1 MELWDYLINKNL
13 MSENKPTPP
22 NSVPE
27 EDLSLHEDF
36 APIIAENGLI
46 RQPKVPAE
54 EEILTSTLT
63 RIDTFQDLVQ
73 IRRAEKEKTLPP
85 QPVPQELST
94 QELPAAEHTF
104 SIANEESK
112 PQLDLTESAIENNK
126 TSHPEPR
133 PLPLGRAPKGSYSG
147 SNPTDSES
155 ISHKKS
161 QEESNTLKESTS
173 TLPAVIPAVN
183 TALVSVRKTKNRKK
197 GLLNKKRKPKKQKK
211 NVANVPPTDTPPSP
225 NAQKEH
231 FNRRWVWV
239 AAVLCLLFLGG
250 IVGVLPVERIPLL
263 RNLAYAMG
271 FSKDDTARMSFL
283 RALLAWTDKTIG
295 LPGEWGEDSSRTS
308 LFARGRTAN
317 STTEEDGNDNYATG
331 LNARM
336 ARVGGQTSLIDINAL
351 QKLQREKGRPL
362 DVVRGAVMPKAGQE
376 EAQADPAQLR
386 DGQVIVRTE
395 STIVQGDVYF
405 GSDAGAINRNLQDA
419 YDSSKTLT
427 KVKNPHIS
435 DGKPIDWLSNMAKK
449 MIRATTS
456 LAGVDRQVE
465 NTKVTWMSNVVDVG
479 DEKEHRDLYHAWIT
493 SRMSKYTENNML
505 KKALADSSFL
515 GADLPQTAS
524 NVLNFGG
531 VQIDMDSL
539 SQDQKEWQ
547 EYLEWEK
554 QCKEE
559 LKTTGASGRID
570 NSINQYNAMFSSFN
584 EKAEANL
591 GFPQDCN
598 PNGGINDSARR
609 SRFVGRINKITNLC
623 DSVTADYGVLGNK
636 CLMQSFTG
644 TCDKSI
650 RDTYNDKWDGFVQ
663 YCNAKYLEEEQKWKD
678 DWCSQNKPRCDN
690 GETPPPYPTEK
701 WIAASKT
708 YTQEEWN
715 GQSIENE
722 VLEETGADS
731 EYFSAVVRAKVD
743 ENGNVIY
750 VQPGSQENVSNTIVE
765 GMKQNKTL

>member
-1 MELWDYLINKNL
+1 MRMPQNL

-36 APIIAENGLI
+36 VPIIAENGLI

-54 EEILTSTLT
+54 EEILEGTLT

-73 IRRAEKEKTLPP
+73 LRRAEKEKTLPP

-94 QELPAAEHTF
+94 QEANQELPEAERTF
-104 SIANEESK
+104 AISNEGSK
-112 PQLDLTESAIENNK
+112 PQLDLTESA
-126 TSHPEPR
+126 
-133 PLPLGRAPKGSYSG
+133 
-147 SNPTDSES
+147 DSVNE
-155 ISHKKS
+155 KKDS
-161 QEESNTLKESTS
+161 QETREFSSSLEGEGGRSPDEGENTLEESTT

-197 GLLNKKRKPKKQKK
+197 NLSNKKPKSKKQKK
-211 NVANVPPTDTPPSP
+211 NTANVSPTDTSSVSG
-225 NAQKEH
+225 AEKEKS
-231 FNRRWVWV
+231 NRRWAWV
-239 AAVLCLLFLGG
+239 VAVLCFLFLGG

-295 LPGEWGEDSSRTS
+295 LPGNWSDDSSRTS

-317 STTEEDGNDNYATG
+317 GGAEEDDDNYATG

-336 ARVGGQTSLIDINAL
+336 ARAGGQTSLIDINAL

-376 EAQADPAQLR
+376 EAQADPARLR

-405 GSDAGAINRNLQDA
+405 GSDAGAISRDLQDG

-465 NTKVTWMSNVVDVG
+465 NTKVSWMSNVVDVG

-524 NVLNFGG
+524 NVLNFSG
-531 VQIDMDSL
+531 VQVDMESL
-539 SQDQKEWQ
+539 NQDQKEWQ

-559 LKTTGASGRID
+559 LKSTGASGRID
-570 NSINQYNAMFSSFN
+570 NSINQYNEMFSSFN
-584 EKAEANL
+584 EKAEKDL

-598 PNGGINDSARR
+598 PNGGVNDAKRR
-609 SRFVGRINKITNLC
+609 SRFAGRINKITNLC

-650 RDTYNDKWDGFVQ
+650 RNTYQAKWDGFVQ
-663 YCNAKYLEEEQKWKD
+663 YCNAKYLEEEQKWKN
-678 DWCSQNKPRCDN
+678 DWCSKNKPRCDN
-690 GETPPPYPTEK
+690 GETPPPYPTEE
-701 WIAASKT
+701 WVAASKK

-722 VLEETGADS
+722 VLAETGADS
-731 EYFSAVVRAKVD
+731 DYFSAVVRTTD
-743 ENGNVIY
+743 EK
-750 VQPGSQENVSNTIVE
+750 GSQDNVSDTIVK